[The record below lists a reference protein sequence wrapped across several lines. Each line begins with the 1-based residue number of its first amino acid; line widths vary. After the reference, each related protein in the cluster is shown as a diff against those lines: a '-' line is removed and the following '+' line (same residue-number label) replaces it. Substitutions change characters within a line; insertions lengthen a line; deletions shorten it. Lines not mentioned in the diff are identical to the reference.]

1 MEVRI
6 ADTFTA
12 SLARLTAEEQKQ
24 TKTTA
29 FDLQVNPESPGL
41 RMHRIEKIKD
51 KNFWSARVSKEL
63 RLILHRT
70 ATSMLLCYVD
80 HHDRAYDWA
89 GRRVLERHPKT
100 GAAQLVE
107 LREVVQEITVA
118 RYIEVEEGVPAASK
132 RLLFERVSEDELLSY
147 GVPTE
152 WLAEVKVA
160 DEEKLFELSEHLP
173 AEASEALL
181 ELATGGK
188 PSPSLPAAESDN
200 PFAHPD
206 AQRRFRVMTNV
217 EELQRALDY
226 PWEQW
231 TVFLHPAQQAM
242 VERRFNG
249 PARVSGS
256 AGTGKSVVALHRAAY
271 LARAHPNAR
280 VLLTTFSDTLV
291 NTLEVKLE
299 RLTAGEPEVSDRIAL
314 HTIDQVATEL
324 YEQAFGSPKM
334 AHAMT
339 IRSFIL
345 EASESG
351 PSHNFTDRF
360 LESEWHDVVDA
371 WQLDTWEAYRDV
383 ARLGRKTRLGEN
395 QRAILWSIYER
406 VRNRLASDGLVTQ
419 PEVFARVAEHATKVG
434 DAPFDFIIVDESQ
447 DISVPQL
454 RFLAALRGD
463 TPNGLFFAGDLGQRI
478 FQTPFSWRSLGV
490 DVRGRSSTLR
500 INYRTSHQI
509 RSRADRLLPPE
520 LSDVDGN
527 TEVRQRTVSAFNGPS
542 PTIRVFDSQAD
553 ETVGVAE
560 WLTEVQSQGVAPHE
574 IAIFVRTSD
583 QLDRASA
590 TVKTAAL
597 KSARIG
603 TSMEVDEGY
612 VGIGIMHAAKGLE
625 FRAAAVIACDDDVI
639 PLESRLMQIADDSD
653 LEDVYNTERHLLYV
667 ACTRAR
673 DHLQVT
679 AVEPGSE
686 FLEDLSLRAE
696 ER

>member
-12 SLARLTAEEQKQ
+12 SLARLTADEQKQ

-29 FDLQVNPESPGL
+29 FDLQINPESPGL
-41 RMHRIEKIKD
+41 RLHRIEKIKD
-51 KNFWSARVSKEL
+51 KNFWSARISKEL

-70 ATSMLLCYVD
+70 AASMLLCYVD

-89 GRRVLERHPKT
+89 GRRVMERHPKT

-107 LREVVQEITVA
+107 IRETVREIEIP
-118 RYIEVEEGVPAASK
+118 RYVEVEQKAPAASR
-132 RLLFERVSEDELLSY
+132 RLLFERASDDELLSY

-152 WLAEVKVA
+152 WLADVKVA
-160 DEEKLFELSEHLP
+160 DEEKLYELSEHLP

-188 PSPSLPAAESDN
+188 PTPSVQAAESDD
-200 PFAHPD
+200 PFTHPD

-231 TVFLHPAQQAM
+231 TVFLHPAQQSM
-242 VERRFNG
+242 VERHFNG

-256 AGTGKSVVALHRAAY
+256 AGTGKTVVALHRAAH
-271 LARAHPNAR
+271 LAKAHPDAR

-291 NTLEVKLE
+291 NALKVKLE
-299 RLTAGEPEVSDRIAL
+299 RLTASEPEVSDRITL
-314 HTIDQVATEL
+314 NTIDQVATTL
-324 YEQAFGSPKM
+324 YEQAFGPPKM
-334 AHAMT
+334 AHAAT
-339 IRSFIL
+339 VRSIIL

-351 PSHNFTDRF
+351 ASHRFTDRF

-406 VRNRLASDGLVTQ
+406 VRNRLASEGLVTQ
-419 PEVFARVAEHATKVG
+419 PEVFTRVAEQASTVG
-434 DAPFDFIIVDESQ
+434 EAPFDFIIVDESQ

-454 RFLAALRGD
+454 RFLAALRGNAS
-463 TPNGLFFAGDLGQRI
+463 NGLFFAGDLGQRI

-509 RSRADRLLPPE
+509 RRQADRLLPPE
-520 LSDVDGN
+520 MSDVDGN
-527 TEVRQRTVSAFNGPS
+527 SEVRQGTVSAFNGPE
-542 PTIRVFDSQAD
+542 PTIRIFDTQED
-553 ETVGVAE
+553 EAAGVAE
-560 WLTEVQSQGVAPHE
+560 WLSEMQSQGVAVHE
-574 IAIFVRTSD
+574 IGIFVRTAE
-583 QLDRASA
+583 QLDRASVA
-590 TVKTAAL
+590 VRSAGL
-597 KSARIG
+597 KSGRIG
-603 TSMEVDEGY
+603 QNMEVTEGH
-612 VGIGIMHAAKGLE
+612 VGIGTMHAAKGLE
-625 FRAAAVIACDDDVI
+625 FRAVAVIACDDDVI
-639 PLESRLMQIADDSD
+639 PLESRLAEIADEAD

-673 DHLQVT
+673 DHLLVT
-679 AVEPGSE
+679 AVEPGTE
-686 FLEDLSLRAE
+686 FLEDLLSHPTHV
-696 ER
+696 